1 MTAAQQL
8 LTEITNRKQHNLAF
22 FQRYFP
28 KVYEEFKNRVFKQ
41 LKLNIDPATLAI
53 ELLDANGKGLYEG
66 DVFAFA
72 KKEAQLFSNTY
83 APGKANFPMRP
94 SYVGEFHQGRFFHS
108 RLENFLKQVNSTAE
122 NTSAYLF
129 EQSLGQVVF
138 LGVGTGL
145 HLQELFKLRLVK
157 HAVLVEHDSDNFL
170 ASLYLTDWQA
180 LLMPFIESDDRSFT
194 FSVGDSTAL
203 SEDKRLHE
211 AFANAW
217 NAMCMNVP
225 FMP

>member
-1 MTAAQQL
+1 MPTRQ
-8 LTEITNRKQHNLAF
+8 
-22 FQRYFP
+22 
-28 KVYEEFKNRVFKQ
+28 V
-41 LKLNIDPATLAI
+41 
-53 ELLDANGKGLYEG
+53 
-66 DVFAFA
+66 
-72 KKEAQLFSNTY
+72 
-83 APGKANFPMRP
+83 KANFPMRP

-138 LGVGTGL
+138 LGVGAGL
-145 HLQELFKLRLVK
+145 HLQELFNLRLIK
-157 HAVLVEHDSDNFL
+157 HAVLVEHNPDNFL

-180 LLMPFIESDDRSFT
+180 LLIPFIDSDDRSFT

-225 FMP
+225 FMPLETMYYVHKGDAFYTKVANRCNDEIEPYINVWGYYDDEVNQLNHVLHNINQKIPYLNE